1 MNINIICIGKLKE
14 KYLKDA
20 LCEYSKRLSRFAV
33 LNIIELPDQ
42 KIPEKSNAKIDEKI
56 LEKEGEQILSKLKDN
71 GSVIAMCVEGDLIS
85 SEELADTI
93 KTLTQTTSNITFII
107 GGSLG
112 LSEAVKKRADMKI
125 SFGRIT
131 LPHQL
136 MRVVLCEQIYRAC
149 KINANETYH
158 K

>member
-1 MNINIICIGKLKE
+1 MNISVICVGKLKE

-20 LCEYSKRLSRFAV
+20 VSEYLKRLSRFAKV
-33 LNIIELPDQ
+33 EVIELPDE
-42 KIPEKSNAKIDEKI
+42 KIPDNAGIKTEQ
-56 LEKEGEQILSKLKDN
+56 QILSQEGNAILSKIKKN
-71 GSVIAMCVEGDLIS
+71 SYVTAMCVEGSLIS
-85 SEELADTI
+85 SEELADMVN
-93 KTLTQTTSNITFII
+93 KAAMQTGHMTFII

-112 LSEAVKKRADMKI
+112 LDERIKKSANKCI

-136 MRVVLCEQIYRAC
+136 MRVVLTEQIYRAF